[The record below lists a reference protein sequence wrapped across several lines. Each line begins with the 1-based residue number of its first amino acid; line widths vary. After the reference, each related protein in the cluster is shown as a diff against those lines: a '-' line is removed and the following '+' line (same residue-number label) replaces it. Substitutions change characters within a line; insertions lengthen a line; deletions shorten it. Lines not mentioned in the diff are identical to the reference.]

1 MIKLRGMISFLLG
14 IIFLVTSLTGIK
26 LFLSPKGKATT
37 LHTVAGFLMIVLVI
51 VHLVLNYKLLTSELK
66 NLFKRGGKY
75 HV

>member
-1 MIKLRGMISFLLG
+1 MIKLRGMISLLLV

-26 LFLSPKGKATT
+26 LFLSPKEKATT
-37 LHTVAGFLMIVLVI
+37 LHIVAGFLMIVLVI